1 MGYDNTAP
9 DSACFASCSDP
20 SPRPGRVDNPPRV
33 RYRAATCRRV
43 PAAACRFNT
52 RAAAQPDNG
61 TNAMKTTSLKPAEVE
76 KKWVLIDAEGL
87 VVGRLASVVAMR
99 LRGKHKP
106 AYTPHVDCGDNVI
119 VINADKVVFTG
130 RKRDQ
135 KVYYHHTGFP
145 GGIKERSA
153 KHILEGRFPER
164 VVEKAV
170 ERMLPRGPLFRQ
182 IMGNLRVYG
191 GAEHPH
197 TAQQPETLDVA
208 ALNSKN
214 VRA

>member
-1 MGYDNTAP
+1 
-9 DSACFASCSDP
+9 
-20 SPRPGRVDNPPRV
+20 
-33 RYRAATCRRV
+33 
-43 PAAACRFNT
+43 
-52 RAAAQPDNG
+52 
-61 TNAMKTTSLKPAEVE
+61 MKTTSLKPAEVD
-76 KKWVLIDAEGL
+76 KKWVVIDASGL

-99 LRGKHKP
+99 LRGKHK
-106 AYTPHVDCGDNVI
+106 ASYTPHVDCGDNVI

-135 KVYYHHTGFP
+135 KVYYHHTGYP

-164 VVEKAV
+164 IVEKAV

-182 IMGNLRVYG
+182 ILGNLRVYK

-197 TAQQPETLDVA
+197 TAQQPQVFQITQIA
-208 ALNSKN
+208 Q
-214 VRA
+214 